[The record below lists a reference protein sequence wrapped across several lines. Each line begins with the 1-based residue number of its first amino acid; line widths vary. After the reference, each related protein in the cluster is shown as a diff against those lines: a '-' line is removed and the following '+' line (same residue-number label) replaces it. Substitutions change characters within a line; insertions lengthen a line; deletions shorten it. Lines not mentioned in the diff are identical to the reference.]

1 MPTSRN
7 NREAI
12 ESRLAAAEEAV
23 EKYGKD
29 YTKGMQIPFRYLHP
43 VTLQWMIQVICQ
55 GRADSQ
61 IAALEQVKAD
71 LRDMEISG
79 LEEIGGLEK
88 DQTDEEEYRNK
99 KKQEEE
105 EKTE

>member
-29 YTKGMQIPFRYLHP
+29 YTKGSRSHSLSHRLLFN
-43 VTLQWMIQVICQ
+43 
-55 GRADSQ
+55 G
-61 IAALEQVKAD
+61 
-71 LRDMEISG
+71 
-79 LEEIGGLEK
+79 
-88 DQTDEEEYRNK
+88 
-99 KKQEEE
+99 
-105 EKTE
+105 